1 MSAAAAYVC
10 RQFVEDVTA
19 FLDGALPDQVMALVE
34 AHLADCPHCREY
46 LSQMRSTIAMTRVVT
61 ENDVDAMPA
70 ELRERLTQA
79 FQERDN

>member
-1 MSAAAAYVC
+1 
-10 RQFVEDVTA
+10 
-19 FLDGALPDQVMALVE
+19 
-34 AHLADCPHCREY
+34 
-46 LSQMRSTIAMTRVVT
+46 MRSTIAMTRVVT